1 MADFAYGSPILVN
14 TVDKVSRKYIQAQ
27 HPQLT
32 KEEEKEEKDNMLVS
46 LPPVSFAP
54 LQVCGRPALQAEQ
67 VARRAE
73 SLLGHVAYSLL
84 WYNCEHFVMYC
95 RYGIVMSFQT
105 FQVKVQVHAGWIECI
120 GEFAN
125 SQRSQSK
132 QRKNVYRGNIWT
144 DILKYLARF
153 VTKIKLKLILF
164 TKNLR

>member
-14 TVDKVSRKYIQAQ
+14 TVDKVNSTHTNTHSAGQCS
-27 HPQLT
+27 
-32 KEEEKEEKDNMLVS
+32 DCVS
-46 LPPVSFAP
+46 IAS

-73 SLLGHVAYSLL
+73 SLLGNVAYSLL

-105 FQVKVQVHAGWIECI
+105 FQVKGQVYGGWIEFI

-125 SQRSQSK
+125 YQSSQSK
-132 QRKNVYRGNIWT
+132 QKKRNKSEQI
-144 DILKYLARF
+144 F
-153 VTKIKLKLILF
+153 
-164 TKNLR
+164 